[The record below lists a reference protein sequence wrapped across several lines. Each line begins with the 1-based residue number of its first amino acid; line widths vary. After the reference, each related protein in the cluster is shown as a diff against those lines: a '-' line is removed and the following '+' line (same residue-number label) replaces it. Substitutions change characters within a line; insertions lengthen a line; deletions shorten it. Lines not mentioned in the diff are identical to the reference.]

1 MILST
6 RRDLTVSY
14 GILMFVAIALVT
26 LFALF
31 SRLWEFIEPFPR
43 VPLFVLWLVAP
54 VLLMAL
60 NTWVVGH
67 FLLPGESG
75 WMFRGGALLFL
86 ASGAVI
92 YSKLFFTGK
101 GGQMDV
107 NLVFLFGPFYHF
119 FAVAA
124 VAVGY
129 LSRSLQILLER
140 KKDR

>member
-14 GILMFVAIALVT
+14 GILMFAAIALVT

-43 VPLFVLWLVAP
+43 VPLFLLWLVAP

-75 WMFRGGALLFL
+75 WMFRGGALFFL

-92 YSKLFFTGK
+92 YSNLFFPDK

-124 VAVGY
+124 VTVGY